1 MSARLHLHLIVAA
14 QRDLQSFLRRTVD
27 RWPRNSHHRRVALE
41 MLSKRKIYSLCAEQ
55 LHLAN
60 YCIGRMFDTIMR
72 GAEGR
77 ELGAE
82 DAQLARSLRGILDI
96 FNPANGVAG
105 DAVFTEEAFD
115 SVISAMM
122 DTQSQQSG
130 APPASEQS
138 LLNLKRQAVTED
150 ILSAEDKRE
159 CSICIE
165 EMKVGDTA
173 VILPCKHWFHDEC
186 VTMWLRAHNTCP
198 VCRSS
203 IEEPGEASTNAA
215 AQSSADA
222 GTSRVGPEQSTADPG
237 IGMSTGYSP
246 FASARQTGGY
256 RADSSQAGPSRVSW
270 RTSRAPASPFT
281 YDTSSLQR
289 RTSHSPS
296 SPRDMAPGEHA
307 ARIRQRSPS
316 AQNRPNSQDDD
327 IAPQSQNTGGPL
339 SWLRNRFYGSGGP

>member
-1 MSARLHLHLIVAA
+1 
-14 QRDLQSFLRRTVD
+14 
-27 RWPRNSHHRRVALE
+27 
-41 MLSKRKIYSLCAEQ
+41 
-55 LHLAN
+55 
-60 YCIGRMFDTIMR
+60 MR

-77 ELGAE
+77 ELGAD
-82 DAQLARSLRGILDI
+82 DAQLGRSLRGILDL

-122 DTQSQQSG
+122 DTQSQQTG

-138 LLNLKRQAVTED
+138 LLNLNRKTVTEE
-150 ILSAEDKRE
+150 ILAEEERKE

-165 EMKVGDTA
+165 EMKVGDKA

-186 VTMWLRAHNTCP
+186 VTIWLRAHNTCP

-203 IEEPGEASTNAA
+203 IEEPGATTTGASGQTTDVGVGGVG
-215 AQSSADA
+215 QPPR
-222 GTSRVGPEQSTADPG
+222 TSDPG
-237 IGMSTGYSP
+237 IGTSTGYSP
-246 FASARQTGGY
+246 YTAGRRVG
-256 RADSSQAGPSRVSW
+256 DNSQAGPSRVNW
-270 RTSRAPASPFT
+270 RTTRASVSPFA

-296 SPRDMAPGEHA
+296 SPREMAPGEHA

-316 AQNRPNSQDDD
+316 AQNRPSSQGDDTT
-327 IAPQSQNTGGPL
+327 SQTNGGPL
-339 SWLRNRFYGSGGP
+339 SWLRNRFYGNGGGA